1 MIQVSM
7 VLFHTS
13 RYRSFMNDTQMTAVE
28 ASNRIQLPA
37 DWATALGLHHVVRL
51 DRTSQGI
58 LIRPWPATTWH
69 ESFATKLTIGSA
81 PPSEDEEELELT
93 GDDLLF

>member
-1 MIQVSM
+1 M
-7 VLFHTS
+7 VFLHPS
-13 RYRSFMNDTQMTAVE
+13 RYHSFMSDTQMTAIE
-28 ASNRIQLPA
+28 AGNRIQLPA

-58 LIRPWPATTWH
+58 LIRPCSPTTWD
-69 ESFATKLTIGSA
+69 EFFATKLTIGSA
-81 PPSEDEEELELT
+81 PPREDEEELELT